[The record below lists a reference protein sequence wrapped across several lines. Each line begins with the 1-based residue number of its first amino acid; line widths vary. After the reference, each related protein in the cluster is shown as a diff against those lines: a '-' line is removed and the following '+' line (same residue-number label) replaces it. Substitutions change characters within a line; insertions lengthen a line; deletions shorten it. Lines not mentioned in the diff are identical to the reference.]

1 MSLLAMSLEASERK
15 GCMRR
20 GEVGGFTMSI
30 NGPALKAVCFHSGN
44 TLRVDF
50 NTKHS
55 ITNQPFIPGS
65 MMTFGIINPFFTE
78 TFNYMYSTINPLTK
92 AEQTCF

>member
-1 MSLLAMSLEASERK
+1 MHET
-15 GCMRR
+15 
-20 GEVGGFTMSI
+20 GEVGGFTISI

-65 MMTFGIINPFFTE
+65 MMIFGIINPFFTQLHVHH
-78 TFNYMYSTINPLTK
+78 NLSTSQINPLTNNS
-92 AEQTCF
+92 